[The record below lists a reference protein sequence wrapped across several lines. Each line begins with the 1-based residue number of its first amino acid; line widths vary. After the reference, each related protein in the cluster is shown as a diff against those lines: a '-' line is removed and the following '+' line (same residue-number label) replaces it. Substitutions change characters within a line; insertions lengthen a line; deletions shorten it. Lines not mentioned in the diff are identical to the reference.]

1 MPNVVVSATS
11 AAAQPRTIN
20 RSGWRIE
27 AVREGWMYGISTTG
41 DGLTKSRVT
50 SYPTR
55 ISMMSACLSA
65 RGGNDYPHSEERFA
79 PVERRFNL

>member
-1 MPNVVVSATS
+1 VPNVVVSATS
-11 AAAQPRTIN
+11 AAARPRAIN
-20 RSGWRIE
+20 RIE

-65 RGGNDYPHSEERFA
+65 RGGNDYPRGEERFA